1 MALNFPNSPT
11 DGQVYQ
17 DYVYD
22 AAKGV
27 WRSAVM
33 VGAAPC
39 GSIMAY
45 AGNLIPAG
53 WLDSNGATVSRVT
66 YSSLFAAL
74 GGIASPWGQGNGT
87 TTFKLPDLRGRVL
100 TGLNSSG
107 TFNAMGALGGAET
120 MSLSAA
126 HLASHTHSFS
136 GTTNTTGNH
145 NHAPPVAITNGGNA
159 GNYRSLFATNSPF
172 WSMADNNNA
181 TNYGGNHSH
190 TVSGTTGGTGSGSA
204 FGILAPYVVVRNIIK
219 YTAVVASSDTEIAV
233 RMGEAEATVTAQAAI
248 VAGYAGRMS
257 AEESATTTTTAAIAD
272 LDKRGDFGSKGGPAS
287 YVSAY
292 RVNFSKSYGYGSS
305 LDWTTY
311 SYGVK
316 VNEGGFYEVRGGQRG
331 GENNY
336 SALALNGDRP
346 ALEGRANGMF
356 GHDHNGASGAGGW
369 SEGYYIGELYADE
382 IVTFGGASNNQQLS
396 SSSVVGFL
404 SVKRI
409 R

>member
-1 MALNFPNSPT
+1 MALNFPNSPS

-22 AAKGV
+22 ATKGV

-53 WLDSNGATVSRVT
+53 WLDSDGSTVSRVT

-87 TTFKLPDLRGRVL
+87 TTFELPDLRGRVL

-120 MSLSAA
+120 MSLSEA

-233 RMGEAEATVTAQAAI
+233 RMGEAEATVTAQAVTITDQANI
-248 VAGYAGRMS
+248 IAGYESRVSNLEVLPVIISGQVGSYTTVGVGKVPFNDFWVTRGISYNSSTRRFIVPTAG
-257 AEESATTTTTAAIAD
+257 
-272 LDKRGDFGSKGGPAS
+272 
-287 YVSAY
+287 VY
-292 RVNFSKSYGYGSS
+292 RVTFNPFQNNSV
-305 LDWTTY
+305 TTRVFI
-311 SYGVK
+311 GL
-316 VNEGGFYEVRGGQRG
+316 NNDAPNAGNHRGHA
-331 GENNY
+331 Y
-336 SALALNGDRP
+336 
-346 ALEGRANGMF
+346 
-356 GHDHNGASGAGGW
+356 
-369 SEGYYIGELYADE
+369 
-382 IVTFGGASNNQQLS
+382 S
-396 SSSVVGFL
+396 SSSSYTTMNLNSVFEMAAGDYVVFYILEGAIYNTSGDRFNQFAIE
-404 SVKRI
+404 RI
-409 R
+409 GA

>member
-22 AAKGV
+22 SAKDV

-33 VGAAPC
+33 VGASPC

-53 WLDSNGATVSRVT
+53 WLDCDGSTVSRVT

-74 GGIASPWGQGNGT
+74 GGIASPWGQGDGT
-87 TTFKLPDLRGRVL
+87 TTFELPDLRGRVL

-120 MSLSAA
+120 MSLSEA

-145 NHAPPVAITNGGNA
+145 SHGNPIAVTYNGNA
-159 GNYRSLFATNSPF
+159 GNYRSSFATNSPF
-172 WSMADNNNA
+172 WSMSDANNQTA
-181 TNYGGNHSH
+181 AAGNHSH
-190 TVSGTTGGTGSGSA
+190 TVSGTTGSTGSGSA

-248 VAGYAGRMS
+248 IAGYESRVSNLEVLPVIISGQVSESSNVAAGKVPFGDLWVSRGITYDS
-257 AEESATTTTTAAIAD
+257 TTRRFTVPTA
-272 LDKRGDFGSKGGPAS
+272 G
-287 YVSAY
+287 VY
-292 RVNFSKSYGYGSS
+292 RITMNPFVPPNV
-305 LDWTTY
+305 T
-311 SYGVK
+311 VK
-316 VNEGGFYEVRGGQRG
+316 VQIGINTDAPTDVTQRG
-331 GENNY
+331 QSLSNSSTYATLNLNSVVELAANDFIVFYITTGGSLY
-336 SALALNGDRP
+336 SRSGDRFNQF
-346 ALEGRANGMF
+346 AIERI
-356 GHDHNGASGAGGW
+356 GA
-369 SEGYYIGELYADE
+369 
-382 IVTFGGASNNQQLS
+382 
-396 SSSVVGFL
+396 
-404 SVKRI
+404 
-409 R
+409 